1 MTAFA
6 GPEAAAAAAA
16 AAAAPSQVLHL
27 QLIDGTSVQQLPQE
41 GEAVKQLL
49 RQLVS

>member
-6 GPEAAAAAAA
+6 GPEAAAAA

-27 QLIDGTSVQQLPQE
+27 QLDGTSVQQLPQE